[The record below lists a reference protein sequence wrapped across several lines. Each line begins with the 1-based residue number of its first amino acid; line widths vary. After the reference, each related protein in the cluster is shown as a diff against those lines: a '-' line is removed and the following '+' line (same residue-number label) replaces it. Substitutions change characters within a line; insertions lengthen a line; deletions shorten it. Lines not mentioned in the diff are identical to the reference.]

1 MTLGASPRVLICED
15 SPLFA
20 LALRRVLEHDGD
32 IAVVG
37 VCSTAEQA
45 LTEISRLKPDLV
57 TMDIELPGMKGLQA
71 VERIMSLFPTPTLVL
86 SSHVGRTSTDTA
98 AALAVGAID
107 AMSKEDVALRAP
119 EGEAGA
125 AFRRRIKILSR
136 ARVVRLSRPRA
147 AAEHA
152 VARSNAAASNGN
164 GNGSSNGNGKA
175 RFRPV
180 SVVGI
185 CSSTGGPPMLKRL
198 LEGLPATFPIPILVV
213 QHMAAGFTESL
224 AVWLDRA
231 VPLPVRT
238 ATDGAP
244 LAPGVW
250 LAPDGLH
257 LALEAGRLTLD
268 DGIYPGPH
276 RPSGDVLLHSI
287 ARSVGSSAVAIVLT
301 GMGRDGASGAAA
313 VKHAGGTAIAQ
324 DEASCVIYGMPKAA
338 VDAGVDVVLAPEEIA
353 AALAALKHAP
363 LAVRA

>member
-1 MTLGASPRVLICED
+1 MTLGVAPRVLICED

-45 LTEISRLKPDLV
+45 ITEISRLKPDLV

-86 SSHVGRTSTDTA
+86 SSHVGRTRTDTA

-136 ARVVRLSRPRA
+136 ARVVRLSRPG
-147 AAEHA
+147 
-152 VARSNAAASNGN
+152 ARSERPDVHRNGT
-164 GNGSSNGNGKA
+164 SSNGNGRA
-175 RFRPV
+175 GFRPV

-238 ATDGAP
+238 AEDGAP

-250 LAPDGLH
+250 IAPDSLH
-257 LALEAGRLTLD
+257 LALEAGRLALD
-268 DGIYPGPH
+268 DGVFPGPH

-287 ARSVGSSAVAIVLT
+287 ARSIGSSAAAIVLT

-313 VKHAGGTAIAQ
+313 VKHAGGIAIAQ
-324 DEASCVIYGMPKAA
+324 DESSCVIYGMPKAA
-338 VDAGVDVVLAPEEIA
+338 VDAGVDLVMTPDEIA
-353 AALAALKHAP
+353 TTLASLKHAP
-363 LAVRA
+363 LAVRT